1 MTQSKEPKEESSQ
14 KSKIENDVKHYLDTG
29 DVFHAYNLALQGL
42 ETDQDNIKLRE
53 YAALALLRTGAVE
66 EAKILISYIGDL
78 SKIKDAETLGLVAH
92 VYRESWYHS
101 REPEDLT
108 ISYDLYTRLFQ
119 DHKELQAGTYALWT
133 SWLLGKD
140 QDSETFAE
148 QIIKMANQLKEQHNK
163 EGIEAHIALF
173 ECYLLRGELDLAE
186 ALLNR
191 VQALAGKAHPT
202 LIVELLRKLKFLS
215 EQGFLIS
222 KNIFDILKPP
232 TIVVFA
238 GQPIDFPGE
247 KIQSFVPE
255 LEKVIKERIKETL
268 QRIDARIGYSSA
280 SCGSDLLFIEAM
292 REIGGE
298 VNIILPFDKTDFLEN
313 SVSYAGP
320 RWEARFFE
328 ATEKATSV
336 KLATDESYLGHD
348 MLYRFGNLMLHG
360 MAEMRGN
367 FLLSPPHLVSV
378 WDSVNQSLAGGA
390 SDFIDHWPDI
400 RTLHLIDLDE
410 VRSTYFEENPYV
422 QLPPHLKTIRPK
434 RVSFYGDLRG
444 TPRTIKTMLFADLS
458 GFSKLKEENIPG
470 FLSFLRELKSTM
482 EIVAPPVE
490 SLNTWGDA
498 IFAVSSKASDLAE
511 YALRL
516 SEMVP
521 DISKNT
527 RGLPPINVRVSLHA
541 GPVYES
547 EDPFRKVTNFYGG
560 HINRA
565 ARLEPVTVVG
575 QVYTTEQFMSLLTS
589 EQGALRTELGQQGLP
604 YIQKYTSEYVG
615 VVQLAKN
622 FGTQPVYHLRWL

>member
-1 MTQSKEPKEESSQ
+1 MTQSKEPAT
-14 KSKIENDVKHYLDTG
+14 KSKIEVDVKHHLDNG

-42 ETDQDNIKLRE
+42 EADPDNIKLRE

-66 EAKILISYIGDL
+66 EAKTLISHIGDI
-78 SKIKDAETLGLVAH
+78 SKIKDGETLGLIAH

-101 REPEDLT
+101 KDPGDLD
-108 ISYDLYTRLFQ
+108 ISYDLYYKLFY
-119 DHKELQAGTYALWT
+119 DHNDLDAGTYALWT
-133 SWLLGKD
+133 AWLLGKD
-140 QDSETFAE
+140 DASVSLAEAIVKFA
-148 QIIKMANQLKEQHNK
+148 NHHKEQQNK
-163 EGIEAHIALF
+163 EGVEAHIALF

-191 VQALAGKAHPT
+191 VQALAGKKYPN
-202 LIVELLRKLKFLS
+202 LIVALLRKLKFLS
-215 EQGFLIS
+215 EQGFIIP
-222 KNIFDILKPP
+222 KDIFDLLKPP

-238 GQPIDFPGE
+238 GQPIDYPGE
-247 KIQSFVPE
+247 KFQSFLPE
-255 LEKVIKERIKETL
+255 LETVVKERIKDTL
-268 QRIDARIGYSSA
+268 IRIDARIGYSSA
-280 SCGSDLLFIEAM
+280 SCGADILFIEAM
-292 REIGGE
+292 LDIGAE
-298 VNIILPFDKTDFLEN
+298 VNIVLPFDKVDFLEN

-320 RWEARFFE
+320 RWEARFLQ
-328 ATEKATSV
+328 ALEKATSV
-336 KLATDESYLGHD
+336 KFATDESYLGHD

-367 FLLSPPHLVSV
+367 FLLSPPHLVAV
-378 WDSVNQSLAGGA
+378 WDSSHQSLAGGA

-410 VRSTYFEENPYV
+410 VRSSYFEVNPYT

-434 RVSFYGDLRG
+434 KVSFYGDLRG
-444 TPRTIKTMLFADLS
+444 TPRTIKSMLFADLS

-470 FLSFLRELKSTM
+470 FLAFLKELKGTM

-521 DISKNT
+521 DISRNT

-547 EDPFRKVTNFYGG
+547 TDPFRGVTNFYGG

-575 QVYTTEQFMSLLTS
+575 QVYTTEQFMALLTA